1 MTIQMVEAT
10 PSAAYELSSNHGVFR
25 PMPPTTRPFRAHD
38 ERRREVRHAINGS
51 AHLIGPGKTHNVDL
65 IDLSRS
71 GALVSQPR
79 LAQLFV
85 GDEFKVAGS
94 AMPWE
99 RGARVVAISHRGV
112 HLAFHAN

>member
-1 MTIQMVEAT
+1 MTIHMVETEAT
-10 PSAAYELSSNHGVFR
+10 AAYELSPRHGVFR
-25 PMPPTTRPFRAHD
+25 PLAPASMSRRAGA
-38 ERRREVRHAINGS
+38 ERRREVRHPINGA

-85 GDEFKVAGS
+85 GDEFMVAGS

-99 RGARVVAISHRGV
+99 RGARVVAISHRGI
-112 HLAFHAN
+112 HLAFDA